1 MIRRRR
7 FKFQVGFAALL
18 VMCFFSWRRDD
29 AISEIA
35 EKSVKVV
42 EEVSG
47 TCRISPQMKKD
58 MRVLLLLG
66 KVVYWDI

>member
-47 TCRISPQMKKD
+47 TYVQNITTNEERHARSVI
-58 MRVLLLLG
+58 VG
-66 KVVYWDI
+66 